1 VGCVGHRGD
10 VGHAGL
16 DRPHLQQPPARGP
29 HAAVDDR
36 HSDGRSRAPSDAIE
50 VSLRLLKT
58 FHTVISLIVIIHYLY
73 LICLINCED
82 SISSNFLLERLCRQ
96 TKFFISCT
104 HFVNSFKRTFLTF
117 YLQKS

>member
-36 HSDGRSRAPSDAIE
+36 HSDGRARAPSDAIE
-50 VSLRLLKT
+50 VSLKRLDT
-58 FHTVISLIVIIHYLY
+58 F
-73 LICLINCED
+73 
-82 SISSNFLLERLCRQ
+82 
-96 TKFFISCT
+96 CT
-104 HFVNSFKRTFLTF
+104 
-117 YLQKS
+117 